1 MHDDTP
7 SDYPATTGA
16 CQCGAVRFAI
26 SAGPALASLC
36 HCRMCQRA
44 SGNAFVPLYEV
55 PAARITWAGARPAEW
70 ASSNISQRGFCARCG
85 TPLYL
90 RTDDTFEIMAGCLSP
105 GFPFR
110 PTQQAGMESRKSWLD
125 TLPDLPAHTTR
136 PEWLAVVRSHQS
148 TEE

>member
-1 MHDDTP
+1 MHD
-7 SDYPATTGA
+7 SAQDYPETHGS

-26 SAGPALASLC
+26 AAGPAQASLC

-55 PAARITWAGARPAEW
+55 PGSRVTWSGAHPAEW
-70 ASSNISQRGFCARCG
+70 ASSNISQRGFCPGCG

-90 RTDDTFEIMAGCLSP
+90 RTGETFEFMAGCLSP

-110 PTQQAGMESRKSWLD
+110 PTEQAGMEARRDWLD
-125 TLPDLPAHTTR
+125 TLPHLPGHATR
-136 PEWLAVVRSHQS
+136 PEWLDRVISCQS
-148 TEE
+148 KDD